1 MPGTKMPAPY
11 LPDNSVLTAEGAEND
26 WGKDLIS
33 LGGDTTRM
41 LDGLRDY
48 IWNIKGSTNI
58 DAIIKDYFDKNGYDF
73 DSNNEDEYDED
84 DDWGDGE
91 DDDWEDDEDW

>member
-1 MPGTKMPAPY
+1 
-11 LPDNSVLTAEGAEND
+11 
-26 WGKDLIS
+26 
-33 LGGDTTRM
+33 M

-48 IWNIKGSTNI
+48 IWNIKGSTDI

-84 DDWGDGE
+84 DDWGDEE
-91 DDDWEDDEDW
+91 DDDWDDDEDW